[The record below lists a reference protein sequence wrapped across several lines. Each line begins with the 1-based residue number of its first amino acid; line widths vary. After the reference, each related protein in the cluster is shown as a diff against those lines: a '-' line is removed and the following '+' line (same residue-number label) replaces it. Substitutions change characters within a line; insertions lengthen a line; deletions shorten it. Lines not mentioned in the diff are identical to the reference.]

1 MKNIVLIGGEF
12 THRALEKNLPIKL
25 MYPNHV
31 EIPKWKFKDGSMFG
45 IGTTYENKIY
55 HHFEGRRITKSFE
68 DKCNQI
74 LNN

>member
-1 MKNIVLIGGEF
+1 
-12 THRALEKNLPIKL
+12 

-74 LNN
+74 IKN